1 MAAHEG
7 ALKHR
12 AWQIEERRKAR
23 LEAERRERE
32 RQERLERERVERLLG
47 EADALRRA
55 QAIRDYVAQVER
67 LQAEVASPVD
77 ASAFEK
83 WKTWAHVQA
92 DRIDPGASGAFAREI
107 EGGIAHR

>member
-67 LQAEVASPVD
+67 LQAEARSSCGARSPNRASPRSARGKRQGESAPSSHGRPS
-77 ASAFEK
+77 AS
-83 WKTWAHVQA
+83 
-92 DRIDPGASGAFAREI
+92 
-107 EGGIAHR
+107 